1 MILYDEFDGDLLMVA
16 YCSKDQK
23 HSCQR
28 ATSFHKDIL
37 EQEFQ
42 CYGAEQKFPEELLQY
57 MDLSMEEASAIWED
71 MDVVFQIEKG
81 EALASH
87 MTRMPV
93 PREFIGMWD
102 IAAFGDGFEVIR
114 Q

>member
-71 MDVVFQIEKG
+71 M
-81 EALASH
+81 ASH

>member
-1 MILYDEFDGDLLMVA
+1 
-16 YCSKDQK
+16 
-23 HSCQR
+23 
-28 ATSFHKDIL
+28 
-37 EQEFQ
+37 
-42 CYGAEQKFPEELLQY
+42 
-57 MDLSMEEASAIWED
+57 
-71 MDVVFQIEKG
+71 MDVVFQIEKW